1 MSGRNSVDT
10 ILAVDVGSSSVRCTA
25 FEVTGRADSASA
37 GLDGDGDLVRKIE
50 GHSIELDAVAPT
62 TGRIKINE
70 ILDAV
75 DECVDETLGRIR
87 QLTPG
92 ETMRVVSIGLT
103 TFCMNLV
110 GVDQVGEPVGESA
123 TLSYACNSE
132 QVAQECLSLKQRLG
146 EDGLA
151 TLHRRTGTN
160 LHVSY
165 AVPQIMAYYNDKSNS
180 RVSEKIKRWQTISS
194 LVLHRWSGSQNIRMP
209 VSYSEASWTGMF
221 NFSSCCWD
229 SEVLE
234 MLDSCEFVKACC
246 TDAGFVSVLPEVVD
260 FDEVSSVSIPKIKE
274 DGTPNKYWTMWPELR
289 SSTMHLGV
297 GDGAAANLGSKC
309 NGMDRIALTIG
320 TSAAARICIPHS
332 INDASSSISLPFG
345 LWCYR
350 VDRHRILI
358 GGALT
363 DGGSTI
369 AWARSLLNLDDKA
382 FDDCL
387 GRISNDYGSKR
398 LPSPVDTR
406 QVSMIPFLG
415 GERSTGFRTGARAC
429 VSNLTRDTTATD
441 LVFACLEGVTLRL
454 RAVLDLIRHVRTT
467 PTSPVVLVASGAALE
482 KNGLW
487 RQMLADCTGM
497 TVIMDADSQEGT
509 SRGVALLAAAR
520 SHEDERLVVSQR
532 LEPNEL
538 AKAYWDNSFSNQ
550 ERLIEAVSC
559 TW

>member
-1 MSGRNSVDT
+1 MSGRDV
-10 ILAVDVGSSSVRCTA
+10 ILAVDAGSSSVRCSA
-25 FEVTGRADSASA
+25 FHAVSASA
-37 GLDGDGDLVRKIE
+37 GLEGGCDVVRKIE
-50 GHSIELDAVAPT
+50 CHSIKLDALAPT
-62 TGRIKINE
+62 TGRININA

-75 DECVDETLGRIR
+75 DVCVDETLESIR
-87 QLTPG
+87 RLFPG
-92 ETMRVVSIGLT
+92 GTARVVSIGMT

-110 GVDQVGEPVGESA
+110 GVDQFGEPVGESA

-132 QVAQECLSLKQRLG
+132 RVAQECLSLKQCLG
-146 EDGLA
+146 EERLA

-160 LHVSY
+160 LHGSY
-165 AVPQIMAYYNDKSNS
+165 AMPQLMAHYTDEVNHS
-180 RVSEKIKRWQTISS
+180 VSEKIHRWQTISS
-194 LVLHRWSGSQNIRMP
+194 LVLHRWSGDQKIRMP

-234 MLDSCEFVKACC
+234 LLNSCDCIRAYCGDSGIA
-246 TDAGFVSVLPEVVD
+246 SVLPELVD
-260 FDEVSSVSIPKIKE
+260 FDQVSSVAISKMKE
-274 DGTPNKYWTMWPELR
+274 DGTPNKYWGMWPELR
-289 SSTMHLGV
+289 SSAMHLGV

-320 TSAAARICIPHS
+320 TSAAARMCIPYS
-332 INDASSSISLPFG
+332 VNEASSIYLPFG

-369 AWARSLLNLDDKA
+369 AWARALLNLDDDA
-382 FDDCL
+382 FKQCL
-387 GRISNDYGSKR
+387 ERISNDYRSK
-398 LPSPVDTR
+398 LTSPADNR

-429 VSNLTRDTTATD
+429 VSNLTRDTTAAD
-441 LVFACLEGVTLRL
+441 LVFACLEGVVLRL
-454 RAVLDLIRHVRTT
+454 HAVLGLIRHVRTT

-497 TVIMDADSQEGT
+497 AVIMDEDSQEGT
-509 SRGVALLAAAR
+509 SRGVALLASSR
-520 SHEDERLVVSQR
+520 SHEDERLVVGQK
-532 LEPNEL
+532 LTPNKF
-538 AKAYWDNSFSNQ
+538 ARAYWDDSFSRQ
-550 ERLIEAVSC
+550 EALIGAVSC